1 MVWGGTLTLPR
12 QSSRSQQLARVPR
25 DGDRAADTSC
35 IPERRFTRNLA
46 FSLICVLTARLL
58 NRSHALNQT
67 GRKHIRIIAIAV
79 LILMTLGMAQAEP
92 CHSQRNYILRRQEA
106 MPALGTPTFRMN
118 YGKRKID
125 YYRNGLMFEGDN
137 VVGVSKR

>member
-1 MVWGGTLTLPR
+1 MATLTLPR
-12 QSSRSQQLARVPR
+12 QSSRSQQLARVPWDEIEQR
-25 DGDRAADTSC
+25 IRRAFLNAVS
-35 IPERRFTRNLA
+35 PRNLA
-46 FSLICVLTARLL
+46 FSLICAFAARLL
-58 NRSHALNQT
+58 NRSHALMKPTNM
-67 GRKHIRIIAIAV
+67 RIIAIAV